1 MLKISVI
8 MPVYNAENYLKEA
21 IDSILEQTFA
31 DFELIIINDGSTDN
45 SDGIV
50 SGYTDPRI
58 VYLKNEGNKG
68 LVYTLNR
75 GLSLARGEYIARMD
89 SDDIAMPGRFGKQV
103 EYLDNN
109 ATVGICAMGIEQ
121 IGELGGVRYF
131 SERSEEIAV
140 DLLFQCALCH
150 PTVMIRK
157 SMLIEYQLAYDPDYE
172 KAEDYR
178 LWCQAITKLKIVTL
192 REVGLKYRIHKN
204 QVTQKFSSVQM
215 NASNRVR
222 EQYLKDLGVT
232 VSMGEIDDFNRA
244 CNRIV
249 SNRMQLNNYIR
260 FGERIC
266 TELAY
271 DSRIDVTY
279 FKISLYQWALIL
291 AKDNHSVSMS
301 KRSVDIL
308 KIKILTNL
316 IKRKIMR
323 RRW

>member
-1 MLKISVI
+1 MLKISVV

-21 IDSILEQTFA
+21 IDSILNQTFI
-31 DFELIIINDGSTDN
+31 DFELIIINDGSTDS
-45 SDGIV
+45 SDGII

-58 VYLKNEGNKG
+58 VYLKNEGNRG

-75 GLSLARGEYIARMD
+75 GFSLARGEYIARMD
-89 SDDIAMPGRFGKQV
+89 SDDIAMPDRFVKQI
-103 EYLDNN
+103 EYLEKN
-109 ATVGICAMGIEQ
+109 ASVGICAMGIEQ

-204 QVTQKFSSVQM
+204 QVTQKFSAVQM
-215 NASNRVR
+215 SASNQVR
-222 EQYLKDLGVT
+222 EQYLMDLGVT
-232 VSMGEIDDFNRA
+232 VSVGEMDDFNKA
-244 CNRIV
+244 CNRII
-249 SNRMQLNNYIR
+249 SNKIQLDNYIR

-266 TELAY
+266 TEFVHN
-271 DSRIDVTY
+271 SRIDVTY
-279 FKISLYQWALIL
+279 FKICLYQFALVL
-291 AKDNHSVSMS
+291 AKENPSVSIS
-301 KRSVDIL
+301 KRSVNNL

-316 IKRKIMR
+316 IKRKIMQ